1 MTMTFEELQIIAER
15 ALILSE
21 RNTQSISR
29 LETSLEE
36 TNKSLSRVESV
47 VEETN
52 KSLSRLESVVEETNK
67 SLSRVEAIAESNA
80 RAIEAT
86 ANKLDEKFD
95 QIANAVIRDQDMIRK
110 LDRRYRKQQAEIKGL
125 RLETRRILERWL
137 GEPFPDDPDLND
149 PDLND
154 DEPE

>member
-1 MTMTFEELQIIAER
+1 MSMTFEQLQIIAEQ

-29 LETSLEE
+29 LEDSL
-36 TNKSLSRVESV
+36 T
-47 VEETN
+47 
-52 KSLSRLESVVEETNK
+52 RLESSLVETK
-67 SLSRVEAIAESNA
+67 AIADSNA
-80 RAIEAT
+80 RAIQVT

-95 QIANAVIRDQDMIRK
+95 QIANAIIRDQDRIRK
-110 LDRRYRKQQAEIKGL
+110 LDQRYRKQQAEIKGL

-137 GEPFPDDPDLND
+137 GEPFPDDPDLE
-149 PDLND
+149 D

>member
-36 TNKSLSRVESV
+36 TNKSLSRVEA
-47 VEETN
+47 
-52 KSLSRLESVVEETNK
+52 VVEETNK

>member
-1 MTMTFEELQIIAER
+1 MSRAE
-15 ALILSE
+15 AV
-21 RNTQSISR
+21 
-29 LETSLEE
+29 LEE
-36 TNKSLSRVESV
+36 TNKSLSRA
-47 VEETN
+47 
-52 KSLSRLESVVEETNK
+52 
-67 SLSRVEAIAESNA
+67 EAIAESNA